1 MGEVI
6 SRNTGFTA
14 FSSQIWG
21 FVVFHTVTMALGLF
35 FIELAAKRKRTAD
48 SAQSP

>member
-6 SRNTGFTA
+6 SRKIGYTA

-21 FVVFHTVTMALGLF
+21 YVVFHTVTMALGLF
-35 FIELAAKRKRTAD
+35 FFELATKRKRTAD
-48 SAQSP
+48 SA